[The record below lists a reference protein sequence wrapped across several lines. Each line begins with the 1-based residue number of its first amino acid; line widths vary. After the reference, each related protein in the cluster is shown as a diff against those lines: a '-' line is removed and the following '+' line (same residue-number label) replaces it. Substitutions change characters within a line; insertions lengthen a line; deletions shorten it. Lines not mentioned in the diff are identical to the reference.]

1 MRPKARPMTSPPSL
15 RPVPMPVEQWQAW
28 RMGQQSSYPI
38 YLEGPET
45 APEAVEQALQAACFH
60 RGETLAVLYTHEG
73 RDERWLWL
81 YSVKVSTTKGTW
93 RPSTNGGR
101 PVFVGKPEAKLVVS
115 APVQSFAPVEPFDA
129 FRDDPRGID
138 LSLVNQ

>member
-1 MRPKARPMTSPPSL
+1 
-15 RPVPMPVEQWQAW
+15 MPVEHWKAW
-28 RMGQQSSYPI
+28 RMGLQSSYPI

-45 APEAVEQALQAACFH
+45 APEAVQQALRLACFQ

-73 RDERWLWL
+73 RNKRWLWL
-81 YSVKVSTTKGTW
+81 YAVKISTTKGTW

-101 PVFVGKPEAKLVVS
+101 PVFVGKPEAKLIVS
-115 APVQSFAPVEPFDA
+115 APVHSFAPAEPFDA
-129 FRDDPRGID
+129 FRDNPVGTD